1 MQNNS
6 NIDFSD
12 ETFCKIRDL
21 IYQLTGIFYNEQKKY
36 LIETRLS
43 KRLADLN
50 LKNYEDYFYL
60 LKYSAKQSDEIK
72 ELFNSITTNETSFFR
87 DIPQLKVFEDNVLK
101 EILEKIKIKEQSA
114 NYSKK
119 IRIWSAGCSTGE
131 EPFTLAIIIMEHL
144 NEIPAGFSFEIIGS
158 DISENVLSSARKGI
172 YNSYTLR
179 NTDSKLIEKY
189 FDKIDN
195 EQFQVKSNIKNMVSF
210 YNINLIHS
218 DSIKKLGNFD
228 IIFCRNVIIYF
239 NNDSK
244 KVVISNLYDAL
255 KNSGYLFLGHSES
268 LHFISSSFKLVG
280 FGKTPLYIKE

>member
-1 MQNNS
+1 MQNTS

-43 KRLADLN
+43 KRLADIN
-50 LKNYEDYFYL
+50 LTNYEDYFYL
-60 LKYSAKQSDEIK
+60 LKYSAKQSDEMK

-87 DIPQLKVFEDNVLK
+87 DIPQLKVFEEDVLK
-101 EILEKIKIKEQSA
+101 EILKKIKEHPV
-114 NYSKK
+114 NYPKK

-144 NEIPAGFSFEIIGS
+144 NEIFPGFSFEIIGS
-158 DISENVLSSARKGI
+158 DISENVLSSAKRGI

-189 FDKIDN
+189 FEKIGN
-195 EQFQVKSNIKNMVSF
+195 EQFQVKNNIKNMVSF
-210 YNINLIHS
+210 YSINLMHS

>member
-1 MQNNS
+1 MQNTS
-6 NIDFSD
+6 NVNLDD

-43 KRLADLN
+43 TRLSDLN
-50 LKNYEDYFYL
+50 LTNYEDYFYL

-87 DIPQLKVFEDNVLK
+87 DAPQLKVFEDDVLG
-101 EILEKIKIKEQSA
+101 EILKQIKKSPA

-144 NEIPAGFSFEIIGS
+144 YEIPAGFSFEIIGS
-158 DISENVLSSARKGI
+158 DISEKALYSAKKGI
-172 YNSYTLR
+172 YSSYTLR
-179 NTDSKLIEKY
+179 NTELKLLERY
-189 FDKIDN
+189 FDKIGN
-195 EQFQVKSNIKNMVSF
+195 EQFQVKNNIKNMVNF
-210 YNINLIHS
+210 YNINLINF
-218 DSIKKLGNFD
+218 DSIKKIGNFD

-244 KVVISNLYDAL
+244 KIVISNLYDSL
-255 KNSGYLFLGHSES
+255 KKNGYLFLGHSES

-280 FGKTPLYIKE
+280 FGKTPLYVKE

>member
-1 MQNNS
+1 MQNTS
-6 NIDFSD
+6 NINLND

-21 IYQLTGIFYNEQKKY
+21 IYQLTGIFYSEQKKY

-43 KRLADLN
+43 KRLSDLN
-50 LKNYEDYFYL
+50 LANYEDYFYL

-87 DIPQLKVFEDNVLK
+87 DVPQLKVFEDDVLK
-101 EILEKIKIKEQSA
+101 DKILKQIKESPA

-144 NEIPAGFSFEIIGS
+144 NEIPDGFSFEIIGS
-158 DISENVLSSARKGI
+158 DISENALSSAKQGI
-172 YNSYTLR
+172 YSSYTLR
-179 NTDSKLIEKY
+179 NTEPKLIEKY
-189 FDKIDN
+189 FDKINN
-195 EQFQVKSNIKNMVSF
+195 EQFQIRNNIKNMVSF
-210 YNINLIHS
+210 YNINLINF
-218 DSIKKLGNFD
+218 DSIKKIGNFD

-244 KVVISNLYDAL
+244 KVVISNLYDSL
-255 KNSGYLFLGHSES
+255 KKNGYLFLGHSES

>member
-255 KNSGYLFLGHSES
+255 KNSAYLFLGHSES